1 MNEMTADITN
11 FLYKYIINNNPFINE
26 EDILSY
32 EALNEHDLLITYKNG
47 KKEIYD
53 TYNNTSRRI
62 NHPDSENMN
71 DSQMRLNFRRR
82 LQTIMNRKWVTQDEL
97 AKRINSSQQ
106 MISRYL
112 TGQSIPS
119 ALTIKKI
126 ADALDCNVN
135 DFYDY
140 FL

>member
-1 MNEMTADITN
+1 MTNDITEY
-11 FLYKYIINNNPFINE
+11 LYKYVINNNPFIDE

-32 EALNEHDLLITYKNG
+32 EALNKHDLLITFRNG
-47 KKEIYD
+47 KQEIYD
-53 TYNNTSRRI
+53 TFSNTSRRVNRI
-62 NHPDSENMN
+62 DQTQTD

-82 LQTIMNRKWVTQDEL
+82 LQTIMNRKWVTQEEL
-97 AKRINSSQQ
+97 ARRINSSQQ

-112 TGQSIPS
+112 TGQSVPS
-119 ALTIKKI
+119 ALTLKKI

-135 DFYDY
+135 DLYDY

>member
-1 MNEMTADITN
+1 MTADVTD
-11 FLYKYIINNNPFINE
+11 FLYKYVINNNPFINE

-32 EALNEHDLLITYKNG
+32 EALNEHDLLITYRNG

-62 NHPDSENMN
+62 NQPNSNNMD

-97 AKRINSSQQ
+97 AQRINSSQQ

>member
-1 MNEMTADITN
+1 MTNDITEY
-11 FLYKYIINNNPFINE
+11 LYKYVMNNNPFINE

-32 EALNEHDLLITYKNG
+32 EALNKHDLLITFRNG
-47 KKEIYD
+47 NKEIYD
-53 TYNNTSRRI
+53 TFSNTSRRVNRI
-62 NHPDSENMN
+62 DQTQTD

-82 LQTIMNRKWVTQDEL
+82 LQTIMNRKWVTQEEL
-97 AKRINSSQQ
+97 ARRINSSQQ

-119 ALTIKKI
+119 ALTLKKI
-126 ADALDCNVN
+126 ADALDCSVN

>member
-1 MNEMTADITN
+1 MTADVTD

-53 TYNNTSRRI
+53 TYNNTSRRV
-62 NHPDSENMN
+62 NQPDSNN
-71 DSQMRLNFRRR
+71 IDDSQMRLNFRRR

-97 AKRINSSQQ
+97 AQRINSSQQ

>member
-1 MNEMTADITN
+1 MTNDITEY
-11 FLYKYIINNNPFINE
+11 LYKYVINNNPFINE

-32 EALNEHDLLITYKNG
+32 EALNKHDLLINFRNG
-47 KKEIYD
+47 KQEIYD
-53 TYNNTSRRI
+53 TFSNTSRRVI
-62 NHPDSENMN
+62 RIDQTQTD

-82 LQTIMNRKWVTQDEL
+82 LQTIMNRKWVTQEEL
-97 AKRINSSQQ
+97 ARRINSTQP
-106 MISRYL
+106 MVSRYL

-119 ALTIKKI
+119 ALTLKKI
-126 ADALDCNVN
+126 ADALDCSVN

>member
-1 MNEMTADITN
+1 MTADITN
-11 FLYKYIINNNPFINE
+11 FLYRYVISNNPFIRE
-26 EDILSY
+26 EEILSY

-47 KKEIYD
+47 VKEIYD
-53 TYNNTSRRI
+53 TYNNTSRRVNRI
-62 NHPDSENMN
+62 DQTNDSE
-71 DSQMRLNFRRR
+71 MRLNFRRR
-82 LQTIMNRKWVTQDEL
+82 LQSIMNRKWVTQEEL
-97 AKRINSSQQ
+97 ARRINTSQQ

>member
-1 MNEMTADITN
+1 MTDDMTE
-11 FLYKYIINNNPFINE
+11 FLYKYIINNNPFIKE
-26 EDILSY
+26 EDIESY
-32 EALNEHDLLITYKNG
+32 EALNSHDLLITYRNG
-47 KKEIYD
+47 VQEIYD
-53 TYNNTSRRI
+53 TFLNTSRRVRHI
-62 NHPDSENMN
+62 EQAD
-71 DSQMRLNFRRR
+71 DSQMRLAFRRR
-82 LQTIMNRKWVTQDEL
+82 LQTLMNRKWVTQDEL

-126 ADALDCNVN
+126 ADALNCSVD

>member
-1 MNEMTADITN
+1 MTADVTD
-11 FLYKYIINNNPFINE
+11 FLYKYVINNNPFINE

-32 EALNEHDLLITYKNG
+32 EALNEHDLLITYKNE

-62 NHPDSENMN
+62 NRPDSNN
-71 DSQMRLNFRRR
+71 IDDSQMRLNFRRR
-82 LQTIMNRKWVTQDEL
+82 LQTIMNRKWVTQEEL
-97 AKRINSSQQ
+97 AQRINSSQQ